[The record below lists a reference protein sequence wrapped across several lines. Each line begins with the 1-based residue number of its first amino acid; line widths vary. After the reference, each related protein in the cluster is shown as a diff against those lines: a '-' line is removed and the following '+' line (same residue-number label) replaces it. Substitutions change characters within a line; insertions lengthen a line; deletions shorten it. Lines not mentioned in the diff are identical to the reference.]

1 MLFRGV
7 IERLRYPLARRARVR
22 SAAQG
27 EPNVPELS
35 FRQPLPESNPNT
47 TEDGSKLVELA
58 LALTMV
64 IALGLIVAGVAVLIG
79 T

>member
-7 IERLRYPLARRARVR
+7 IERFRYTLAHRVR
-22 SAAQG
+22 RENAAQS
-27 EPNVPELS
+27 EPYVPESS
-35 FRQPLPESNPNT
+35 FRRPLPESNPNT

-64 IALGLIVAGVAVLIG
+64 IALGLVVAGVAALIG